1 MDAEMAGTRSSKTT
15 GDNMKNNDATTSKA
29 DDNDGNSK
37 STSGAGDAT
46 SADFVLFGA
55 RPPHL
60 FDNISIAIDSLLTEE
75 VATLPLLPRTLTESE
90 QQQHQQPKAK
100 DRAKGGQKKNVKP
113 QTGEE
118 RLIGK
123 LRKAYKRNLDLAE
136 AYCSRNIFTVQYQTK
151 TKRRKI
157 LENYLAQNK
166 NDEDSGAAEKKFAKS
181 NNNNEHAPLTLPA
194 STIFAPPDGELPS
207 PDQIVGMDK
216 EILVSRQRLQ
226 RAKQRRIQLTR
237 QLDRLAM
244 ASDTLTGVRE
254 ALKNHLEGK
263 GNGDGDGR
271 SEVSM
276 QKLQASVTIAMD
288 GHKELK
294 GWNSRAEE
302 VLQIL
307 DNIKIE
313 REEAE
318 KPRGEHYDGK
328 EKKVVGRELDE
339 RERKRM
345 RADVGVGSSSHESG
359 AQIASLL
366 KKLRGN

>member
-1 MDAEMAGTRSSKTT
+1 MAS
-15 GDNMKNNDATTSKA
+15 
-29 DDNDGNSK
+29 
-37 STSGAGDAT
+37 
-46 SADFVLFGA
+46 
-55 RPPHL
+55 
-60 FDNISIAIDSLLTEE
+60 
-75 VATLPLLPRTLTESE
+75 LPLLPRTLPESE
-90 QQQHQQPKAK
+90 QQQHQQPKAE
-100 DRAKGGQKKNVKP
+100 DRAKGSEKKNNKP

-118 RLIGK
+118 KLVGK

-157 LENYLAQNK
+157 LENYLAQTK
-166 NDEDSGAAEKKFAKS
+166 NDEDGGAAEKTVAKS
-181 NNNNEHAPLTLPA
+181 NNNNEHAPLPLPA
-194 STIFAPPDGELPS
+194 STIFSPPDGELPS
-207 PDQIVGMDK
+207 PDEIVGMDK

-237 QLDRLAM
+237 QLDRLAK

-254 ALKNHLEGK
+254 ALKNHLDGK
-263 GNGDGDGR
+263 GNGDGR
-271 SEVSM
+271 SEVSIK
-276 QKLQASVTIAMD
+276 KLQESVINAME
-288 GHKELK
+288 GHEELK

-307 DNIKIE
+307 DKIKIE
-313 REEAE
+313 RKEAD
-318 KPRGEHYDGK
+318 KSRGENYDGK

-345 RADVGVGSSSHESG
+345 RADVGVGSGSRGSG